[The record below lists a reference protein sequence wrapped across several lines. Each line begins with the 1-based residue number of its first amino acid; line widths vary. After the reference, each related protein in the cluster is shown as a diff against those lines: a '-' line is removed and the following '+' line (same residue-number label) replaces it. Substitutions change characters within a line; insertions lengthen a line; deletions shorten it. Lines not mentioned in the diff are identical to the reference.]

1 MTNKTNQKKAFGTYD
16 IVMVGLMAALCF
28 ASIYI
33 KIDVPTPMG
42 KTMMHLGNVF
52 CLLSGMLLGGVRGGL
67 AAGIGTMFYDLMD
80 PAFVSSAPF
89 TFLFKFI
96 MAYIAGVSARS
107 GGAQSKSFVR
117 NLIGCVVGEIAYI
130 ILYLGKSFI
139 SSYYLQ
145 KNAIEAVM
153 GSLLTK
159 FGTSVVNAVVATVLS
174 LILLPIFL
182 NVSKRSGIYAK
193 IFPAEKKA

>member
-1 MTNKTNQKKAFGTYD
+1 MTNTGKKKFGTYD

-80 PAFVSSAPF
+80 PAFVAGAPF
-89 TFLFKFI
+89 TFAFKFI
-96 MAYIAGVSARS
+96 MAFIAGICARS
-107 GGAQSKSFVR
+107 GGSESKNFVK
-117 NLIGCVVGEIAYI
+117 NLIGCVLGEIAYI

-139 SSYYLQ
+139 SSCYLQ
-145 KNAIEAVM
+145 KNAFETVM
-153 GSLLTK
+153 ASLVTK
-159 FGTSVVNAVVATVLS
+159 FATSAVNAVVATVLS
-174 LILLPIFL
+174 LVLLPIFL
-182 NVSKRSGIYAK
+182 KVTKSSGIYAK
-193 IFPAEKKA
+193 IFPAKK

>member
-1 MTNKTNQKKAFGTYD
+1 MANETRNKKHFGTYD
-16 IVMVGLMAALCF
+16 VVMVGLMAALCF
-28 ASIYI
+28 AAIYI
-33 KIDVPTPMG
+33 KIDIPTPMG

-67 AAGIGTMFYDLMD
+67 AAGIGTMFYDLLD
-80 PAFVSSAPF
+80 PAFVAGAPF

-96 MAYIAGVSARS
+96 MAFIAGVFSHS
-107 GGAQSKSFVR
+107 GGAQSKNFGK
-117 NLIGCVVGEIAYI
+117 NLAGCILGEVAYI

-159 FGTSVVNAVVATVLS
+159 LGTSTVNAVVAIVLS
-174 LILLPIFL
+174 LVLLPVFL
-182 NVSKRSGIYAK
+182 NVAKRSGIYAK
-193 IFPAEKKA
+193 IFPAENK

>member
-1 MTNKTNQKKAFGTYD
+1 MMANETKNQKHFGTYD
-16 IVMVGLMAALCF
+16 VVVIGLMAALCF
-28 ASIYI
+28 VTIYI

-42 KTMMHLGNVF
+42 KTMMHLGNAF

-67 AAGIGTMFYDLMD
+67 AAGIGTMFYDLLD

-96 MAYIAGVSARS
+96 MAFLAGTFARG
-107 GGAQSKSFVR
+107 GGAESKNFVK
-117 NLIGCVVGEIAYI
+117 NLIGCIVGEAAYI
-130 ILYLGKSFI
+130 VLYLVKSYI
-139 SSYYLQ
+139 TSYYLER
-145 KNAIEAVM
+145 NAIEAVM

-159 FGTSVVNAVVATVLS
+159 FGTSIVNALVAVVLS

-182 NVSKRSGIYAK
+182 NVAKRSGIYAK
-193 IFPAEKKA
+193 LFPKVNK